1 MSSDTDEES
10 LAPYGRWKEVFGTE
24 VVDSPPD
31 QYSRH
36 PVGKVTFARIVQDGP
51 SGIELV
57 GFIWFDDEEFAAG
70 YLPARSNIPVGVN
83 AAAVWGPE
91 IDQGFVRGIAPS
103 VRYAELVQLD
113 FGYRIGRIDGESLS
127 EIGSLAEL
135 RTLAKSVPYQNIS

>member
-1 MSSDTDEES
+1 MGSDADEVPKET
-10 LAPYGRWKEVFGTE
+10 YGRWAEVFGTE
-24 VVDSPPD
+24 VVDSPTD
-31 QYSRH
+31 QYARM
-36 PVGKVTFARIVQDGP
+36 PRGTVRLARIVQDGP
-51 SGIELV
+51 SGVELV

-91 IDQGFVRGIAPS
+91 IDQGFARGIAPS

-113 FGYRIGRIDGESLS
+113 FGYRIGRIDDESLS